1 MISGDGTRVN
11 GGRFA
16 PVGVRAVYASADEAT
31 ALREVTARKTILA
44 ARNRIKIADYPR
56 MTYLIAV
63 STARNI
69 DLGEAAN
76 RGLRKLVTRCLT
88 VGSWKASQE
97 VAAVWIAAGIESVT
111 FPSATGVG
119 AMSLCTLG
127 IRRLGVSRLSIATRL
142 LAALRK
148 ASRDIPPEQP

>member
-1 MISGDGTRVN
+1 VISGDGTRVN

-31 ALREVTARKTILA
+31 ALREVTARKILA

>member
-1 MISGDGTRVN
+1 VISGDGTRVN

-31 ALREVTARKTILA
+31 ALREVTARKILA

-119 AMSLCTLG
+119 SNVVVYLGNSAPGCVSVVNRDKVARSASQSL
-127 IRRLGVSRLSIATRL
+127 
-142 LAALRK
+142 
-148 ASRDIPPEQP
+148 P

>member
-31 ALREVTARKTILA
+31 ALREVTARKILA

-119 AMSLCTLG
+119 SNVVVYLGNSAPGCVSVVNRDKVARSASQSL
-127 IRRLGVSRLSIATRL
+127 
-142 LAALRK
+142 
-148 ASRDIPPEQP
+148 P

>member
-1 MISGDGTRVN
+1 VISGEGTRRN

-16 PVGVRAVYASADEAT
+16 PTGVRAVYASADEAT
-31 ALREVTARKTILA
+31 ALREVTARKILA

-119 AMSLCTLG
+119 SNVVVYLGNSAPGCVSVVNRDKVARSASQSL
-127 IRRLGVSRLSIATRL
+127 
-142 LAALRK
+142 
-148 ASRDIPPEQP
+148 P